1 MVRKRNKW
9 SKSTMT
15 QSRFSSLSYSILSQG
30 TDNLDHAGVA
40 NEFVS
45 KRYATLPCC
54 ADEISQNLQKEKEL
68 FFSLI
73 NNHQNKVHPVMFF
86 RKQLFDPLPL
96 TSVLSLHQTIGNE

>member
-1 MVRKRNKW
+1 
-9 SKSTMT
+9 MT

-30 TDNLDHAGVA
+30 TDNLDHARVA

-54 ADEISQNLQKEKEL
+54 ADEISQNLQKEL

-73 NNHQNKVHPVMFF
+73 NNHHNKVYPVMLF
-86 RKQLFDPLPL
+86 RKQLFDPLPPHL
-96 TSVLSLHQTIGNE
+96 RSAITSDNWE